1 MIVILITMDRY
12 EFRPPMDEGEPR
24 AAPPKRRRRRKL
36 SSTITNIMTKL
47 VALTILVLLILVMVL
62 PGWKPYRDNLLEY
75 LVAGLEYYQED
86 PEYSEFMV
94 ERVMKLKSEGGSI
107 EYTLSIPVP
116 HDTEIND
123 NEIQRVYKF
132 ETTNSDKNAKLTKTD
147 DLYFYK
153 GTITGAQ
160 TLTVSIIYHIKGC
173 TVDWNIGAHNSGK
186 VEDIPENYTKKYNI
200 DRWGVFQ
207 EDGTTFRDVDE
218 DGKTPD
224 YRFEP
229 TNPLLKSIADEIV
242 GDETNVYM
250 MAFEIYDAM
259 KKGITH
265 GNETFGKDGF
275 DYPTPEQSNDD
286 RLRFFGKP
294 KPAYVTLHDGYG
306 DCDDQ
311 AILYLTLCRAV
322 GIPGWLESGAL
333 YNQFSP
339 DPDNAWEGHGWGKIM
354 IPMKNGDIEEA
365 AVDPVNNLF
374 LKRDANRYS
383 DWEDPGGG
391 QKKNAGE
398 IPDLPLDIESY
409 YTSWTYRTE
418 SSGVSIS
425 FEDAYITHF
434 YRSYK
439 SNLEIKV

>member
-1 MIVILITMDRY
+1 MDRY
-12 EFRPPMDEGEPR
+12 EFRPPLDEGAPR
-24 AAPPKRRRRRKL
+24 AAPPKRRRRRNL

-47 VALTILVLLILVMVL
+47 IALTILVLLILVMVL

-94 ERVMKLKSEGGSI
+94 ERVMKLNSEGGNI

-116 HDTEIND
+116 KDTDIND

-132 ETTNSDKNAKLTKTD
+132 ETTISDKKATLTKTD
-147 DLYFYK
+147 DLYYYK
-153 GTITGAQ
+153 GEISGKT
-160 TLTVSIIYHIKGC
+160 TLTVSIIYHVKGF
-173 TVDWNIGAHNSGK
+173 TVDWDIGAHNSGK
-186 VEDIPENYTKKYNI
+186 IEDIPENYTQKYTI
-200 DRWGVFQ
+200 DRWEVFE
-207 EDGTTFRDVDE
+207 EDGTTYRDVDE
-218 DGKTPD
+218 DGETPD

-229 TNPLLKSIADEIV
+229 TNPLLKSIAEDLV

-250 MAFEIYDAM
+250 MAFKIYKAINQD
-259 KKGITH
+259 GITITH
-265 GNETFGKDGF
+265 DNGNKTTFGKGGF
-275 DYPTPEQSNDD
+275 AYPTPEQSEED
-286 RLRFFGKP
+286 RLRYFGKP
-294 KPAYVTLHDGYG
+294 KPAYVTLGDGYG

-311 AILYLTLCRAV
+311 AILFLTLCRAV

-333 YNQFSP
+333 FNEWSVPQ
-339 DPDNAWEGHGWGKIM
+339 AWEGHGWGKIM
-354 IPMKNGDIEEA
+354 IPMKNGDMEEA

-391 QKKNAGE
+391 PKKNAGD

-418 SSGVSIS
+418 SSGVEIS
-425 FEDAYITHF
+425 FEDEYITHF
-434 YRSYK
+434 YNSYK